1 MAVNINNFQP
11 DPEQFIIVPPTSVT
25 IATQTI
31 VDNSLNLKLF
41 GFAVANI
48 TGSAVKVT
56 ITDGN
61 GNKVLDDASFDAHTT
76 QFVETA
82 PGFYLMNGV
91 KASSDTDNG
100 AILWVQVKK
109 M

>member
-1 MAVNINNFQP
+1 MAVDINNFQP

-25 IATQTI
+25 IAEKTI
-31 VDNSLNLKLF
+31 IDNTLNVKLF

-48 TGSAVKVT
+48 TGGAVTLT

-61 GNKVLDDASFDAHTT
+61 GNEILKDASFDAATS
-76 QFVETA
+76 QFVPTE
-82 PGFYLMNGV
+82 PGYFMMNGV
-91 KASSDTDNG
+91 KASSDTDDG
-100 AILWVQVKK
+100 VLLWLQVKK